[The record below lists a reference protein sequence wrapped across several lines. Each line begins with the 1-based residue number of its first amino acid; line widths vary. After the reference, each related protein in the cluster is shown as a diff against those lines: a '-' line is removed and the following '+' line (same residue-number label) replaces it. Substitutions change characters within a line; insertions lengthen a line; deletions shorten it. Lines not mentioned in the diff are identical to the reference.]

1 MVLSFTY
8 GYRMVTWFSV
18 KSISTELKAA
28 EAEILKIAKE
38 DFSNP
43 PIKDVFLGVTFGRFD
58 FVVDFYCKS
67 GKVASYYVSSIA
79 DKLEEIGIKTS
90 FSNVMCKLIGKTTEG
105 NIRRESPLRCYVYL
119 RPSTDIE
126 LTYRM
131 FEENCKQIA
140 FSPSSSLMLWNCSA
154 YPLILTVSGNTAS
167 EILDVARKTVQALQ
181 QHLEESSTFLA
192 LRLGA
197 ADLAGKELIALCFI
211 KLGKFPCDLKIPP
224 PYSGGLWSQERFGS
238 ALECLGWYDT
248 CVSYTANSLVD
259 IQERV
264 FSLREK
270 NEKCIRYTSTT
281 LLYPHQ
287 DETDGRTKD
296 T

>member
-1 MVLSFTY
+1 MI
-8 GYRMVTWFSV
+8 TWFSA
-18 KSISTELKAA
+18 KTISTDGLKAA

-38 DFSNP
+38 DFTSP

-67 GKVASYYVSSIA
+67 GKVASYYVSTIA

-90 FSNVMCKLIGKTTEG
+90 FSNVMCKLIGKTAEG
-105 NIRRESPLRCYVYL
+105 NIRTESPLRCYVYL

-131 FEENCKQIA
+131 FKENCKQIA
-140 FSPSSSLMLWNCSA
+140 FPSSPPLMLWNISA
-154 YPLILTVSGNTAS
+154 YPLILTISGNTAS
-167 EILDVARKTVQALQ
+167 EILEVARKMVKTLQ
-181 QHLEESSTFLA
+181 KHLYESSTFLA
-192 LRLGA
+192 LRVGA

-211 KLGKFPCDLKIPP
+211 KLAKFPGDLKIP

-238 ALECLGWYDT
+238 TLECLGWYDT
-248 CVSYTANSLVD
+248 CVSYAANSLAD
-259 IQERV
+259 IQERI
-264 FSLREK
+264 FSLREE
-270 NEKCIRYTSTT
+270 NEKSIRQTSTT

-287 DETDGRTKD
+287 DETDGKTKD
-296 T
+296 R